1 MLCRRCGMESS
12 TTDVCEWCK
21 RPMLPPGAEISTEAA
36 KQIAASGTSV
46 GVPPQSDEDVGEGLR
61 ELRQQEE
68 VEAPEENAA
77 SLDEAKPDVLLKPL
91 GGDKQEEPQTP
102 SPAGEAEA
110 KVSGTP
116 THGLG
121 EDATKTS
128 VDISEY
134 LTAGESIFRPIER
147 ETSQKSTSSL
157 EQVSTKRAQARR
169 KEDEGPTLTENER
182 LVRSLIAGLASG
194 IFFAILQFLIT
205 GTTVQQLYVL
215 KLSHGSDFF
224 AAIKF
229 GIASGVVLGLGL
241 GAILTKL
248 QKGSFIGMIL
258 GMIVGMGFQNAP
270 WGLLAGAITGIY
282 AGKVATIGV
291 KRVINV

>member
-21 RPMLPPGAEISTEAA
+21 RPMLPPGAEIYTEAA
-36 KQIAASGTSV
+36 KEIAASGTPV
-46 GVPPQSDEDVGEGLR
+46 GVPPQSDEDMGEGLK
-61 ELRQQEE
+61 ELRPQEE
-68 VEAPEENAA
+68 TPEEDAA
-77 SLDEAKPDVLLKPL
+77 PPDEAESEVLLKPL
-91 GGDKQEEPQTP
+91 GGEKQDEPQAPPPPQKPETKAPETP
-102 SPAGEAEA
+102 S
-110 KVSGTP
+110 
-116 THGLG
+116 HGLG
-121 EDATKTS
+121 DDAMKTS
-128 VDISEY
+128 VDISQY
-134 LTAGESIFRPIER
+134 LTADDSIFRPIER

-157 EQVSTKRAQARR
+157 EQVSTKRTHARR

-182 LVRSLIAGLASG
+182 LIRSLIAGLACG
-194 IFFAILQFLIT
+194 LFFAILQFIVT
-205 GTTVQQLYVL
+205 GSTVQKLYVL
-215 KLSHGSDFF
+215 TLSRGPNFF